1 MKKPKYQPFLI
12 KTDGTREEVVPKNGK
27 YFELKEMQ
35 ELVGG
40 YIQFLQLNDDNI
52 LVINEEGKLEGLPF
66 NKDATL
72 TAMLD
77 EAIGILDYI
86 VGDALLCHKSLI
98 R

>member
-1 MKKPKYQPFLI
+1 MKQPKYMSYLI

-40 YIQFLQLNDDNI
+40 WIQFLQLNDDKL

-66 NKDATL
+66 NEGATV
-72 TAMLD
+72 TAILD
-77 EAIGILDYI
+77 DAIGILDYI
-86 VGDALLCHKSLI
+86 AGNALLCHKSLI